1 MVWLSLLQP
10 DGTSALQGWVGLH
23 LQEGPGSKL
32 NPPLSHRTGPLGR
45 ATSLPQ
51 EAGLRKRGRWASH
64 LDSPPRPAPVRLRW
78 LQCLNRTGT
87 WGLGPHWSNSWQ
99 QKVTSE
105 LQNMPEASF
114 KGGKERLNTDRDVR
128 GDLKMRICTASP
140 PVEVLTRG
148 GPATAGQSCFTQAR
162 LPVLT
167 QPVPGLVRAEPSWM
181 ETWWIPKKNSTNLN
195 SDSKCDWVP
204 LVFYVPRHLSL

>member
-148 GPATAGQSCFTQAR
+148 GAGHGR
-162 LPVLT
+162 PVVFYT
-167 QPVPGLVRAEPSWM
+167 SASSSSNSAGPWSSPSWTFLDGNLM
-181 ETWWIPKKNSTNLN
+181 NSQE
-195 SDSKCDWVP
+195 KQYQPQQWQ
-204 LVFYVPRHLSL
+204 